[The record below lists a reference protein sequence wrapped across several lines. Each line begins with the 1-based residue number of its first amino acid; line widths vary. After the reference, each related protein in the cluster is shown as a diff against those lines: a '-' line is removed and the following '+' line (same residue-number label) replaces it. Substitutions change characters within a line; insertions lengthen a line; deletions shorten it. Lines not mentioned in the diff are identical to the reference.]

1 MPYLAGPTS
10 NHLEMTLCWCI
21 ASSCRFSAE
30 LSSSR
35 ACRVTVMVV
44 VMVKVMIIVMMTVMM
59 ITCTVFWNLSVIC
72 FLKSSAW
79 AGSSAL
85 MSWYLSSRSD
95 QSFITCMDRREA
107 NTLAQLSLDGFFSL

>member
-35 ACRVTVMVV
+35 ACRVMVMVV
-44 VMVKVMIIVMMTVMM
+44 VMVKVMIIMMM

-95 QSFITCMDRREA
+95 QSFITCRDRMEA
-107 NTLAQLSLDGFFSL
+107 NTLAQLILDCFFS